1 MRRILLI
8 AVAVTCSYLTVSAQ
22 NQHSLQTVREA
33 QKLNDRASGLYYR
46 NWSNTDS
53 ISLSLD
59 LLDKAIAIDRT
70 CRNAHENKTNIL
82 QSSSR
87 NDEALKAYDEAIRNL
102 PDNYK
107 FYMDKAFLL
116 DKLGR
121 PYEAYPLHKEALERC
136 EKRLKIKTSLA
147 SFLDYYLLLY
157 RVKGTDTPSASIM
170 AAIPSSFSEEDR
182 TAVASFLKM
191 IGSFKQVSDVYMDA
205 FTTSQSHSNPAP
217 LLKRRD
223 DGVYF
228 VVDELAHF
236 PGGQLAML
244 EFIRKNF
251 KEPAGY
257 SFAGKQPFI
266 LVSMVV
272 TADGSISEVMIKQAD
287 NKQLEEEA
295 ARVIQM
301 MPKWT
306 PAKVDGK
313 PVAMEMIIPFRLGQ
327 E

>member
-8 AVAVTCSYLTVSAQ
+8 AVAVACSYLTVSAQ

-53 ISLSLD
+53 LSLSLD

-70 CRNAHENKTNIL
+70 CKNAHENKANIL
-82 QSSSR
+82 QASSR
-87 NDEALKAYDEAIRNL
+87 NDEALKAYDEAIRNV
-102 PDNYK
+102 PGNYK

-136 EKRLKIKTSLA
+136 EKKANLA

-157 RVKGTDTPSASIM
+157 RVKGIDTPSASIM
-170 AAIPSSFSEEDR
+170 AAIPSSFSEENR
-182 TAVASFLKM
+182 IAVASFLKM
-191 IGSFKQVSDVYMDA
+191 IGSFKQVCDVYMDA
-205 FTTSQSHSNPAP
+205 FITSHSHSNPAP
-217 LLKRRD
+217 LLKQRN
-223 DGVYF
+223 DGVYY

-257 SFAGKQPFI
+257 SFVGKQPFI

-272 TADGSISEVMIKQAD
+272 TSDGSISVVTIKQAD

-295 ARVIQM
+295 ARVIKM

-313 PVAMEMIIPFRLGQ
+313 PVSMEMIIPFRLGQ